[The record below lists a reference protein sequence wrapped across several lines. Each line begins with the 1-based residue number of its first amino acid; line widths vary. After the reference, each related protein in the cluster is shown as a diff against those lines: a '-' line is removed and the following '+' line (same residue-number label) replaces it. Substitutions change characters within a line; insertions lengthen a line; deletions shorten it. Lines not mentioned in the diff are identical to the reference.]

1 MFEAED
7 PTNPYDN
14 VEFPAKKP
22 ATGTWSAGTSPGGG
36 SKLLG
41 VHGGHQ
47 STGRAVLAGPKLA
60 PLVEVDGAE
69 NQETQR
75 LLPPSPSS
83 ATSNSS
89 SPFSSPSSPSSIGPA
104 GSNRHVIQNK
114 AFSTNT
120 LPSSQKATPAP
131 NPIPLTTGVNSAP
144 DNTTKATTTSFTSS
158 ASQSSSSATTTTTM
172 SNASTDKQNNFK
184 AHKPV
189 ITVPNDT
196 NLYVTTQGGE
206 ERSQA
211 NVKTST
217 KSRSIDEI
225 PGADKKKTLKQTEA
239 EEEDFKRQD
248 LNPGARAALEKVY
261 TLHPDFYQLN
271 TKVLDE
277 GSLLKQDVMEI
288 YRKTGESL
296 NYEQLLQG
304 MLVDGERFLL
314 GSCWLYYMHVQF
326 LDIDGKIILR
336 APYGRGRVGLTS
348 KRAMFL
354 STETFTDAN
363 LEPFDEGEGKKK
375 QAGYKLEVSK
385 RSNVTFKNIPL
396 TNFHSAE
403 MEISTG
409 TAAQTKITKK
419 EPSCC
424 SCFSFRRG
432 GQQWTASPPMTRSI
446 NSRVLRVGVSM
457 PPWQTRMFLDIHLD
471 PAMSLTVARD
481 FISQLHA
488 YAPHM
493 H

>member
-1 MFEAED
+1 
-7 PTNPYDN
+7 
-14 VEFPAKKP
+14 
-22 ATGTWSAGTSPGGG
+22 
-36 SKLLG
+36 
-41 VHGGHQ
+41 
-47 STGRAVLAGPKLA
+47 
-60 PLVEVDGAE
+60 
-69 NQETQR
+69 
-75 LLPPSPSS
+75 
-83 ATSNSS
+83 
-89 SPFSSPSSPSSIGPA
+89 
-104 GSNRHVIQNK
+104 
-114 AFSTNT
+114 
-120 LPSSQKATPAP
+120 
-131 NPIPLTTGVNSAP
+131 
-144 DNTTKATTTSFTSS
+144 
-158 ASQSSSSATTTTTM
+158 
-172 SNASTDKQNNFK
+172 
-184 AHKPV
+184 
-189 ITVPNDT
+189 
-196 NLYVTTQGGE
+196 
-206 ERSQA
+206 
-211 NVKTST
+211 
-217 KSRSIDEI
+217 I
-225 PGADKKKTLKQTEA
+225 PGSEKKKTLKQAEA

-261 TLHPDFYQLN
+261 TVHPDFYQLN
-271 TKVLDE
+271 SKVLDE

-288 YRKTGESL
+288 YRKTGETL
-296 NYEQLLQG
+296 TYEQLLQG

-326 LDIDGKIILR
+326 LDVDGKNAIR
-336 APYGRGRVGLTS
+336 SPYGRGRVGLTS

-363 LEPFDEGEGKKK
+363 LEQFEENKTKGT
-375 QAGYKLEVSK
+375 QIGYKLEVSK

-419 EPSCC
+419 TPMCC
-424 SCFSFRRG
+424 ACFGFGRAS
-432 GQQWTASPPMTRSI
+432 QQWEASPPMTRSI